1 MEYGRG
7 KIALNNDE
15 GKKISVK
22 SWLFVAL
29 HDLQD
34 CHNADTCTTV
44 LRGKSNFHYTLQYAD
59 LFHYNM
65 VYFSNPKEISV
76 HYPQKQ
82 RRDCFHLQLLLF
94 SGNDQDFCFGRFF
107 A

>member
-29 HDLQD
+29 HDPQD
-34 CHNADTCTTV
+34 CHNADTRV
-44 LRGKSNFHYTLQYAD
+44 LRGKSNFHYTLQYAG

-76 HYPQKQ
+76 HLPPKAKEGV
-82 RRDCFHLQLLLF
+82 FSFAIPSLF
-94 SGNDQDFCFGRFF
+94 R
-107 A
+107 

>member
-34 CHNADTCTTV
+34 CHNADT
-44 LRGKSNFHYTLQYAD
+44 
-59 LFHYNM
+59 
-65 VYFSNPKEISV
+65 
-76 HYPQKQ
+76 
-82 RRDCFHLQLLLF
+82 
-94 SGNDQDFCFGRFF
+94 RFL
-107 A
+107 

>member
-34 CHNADTCTTV
+34 FHNADTRV
-44 LRGKSNFHYTLQYAD
+44 LRGKSNLHYMFQICRP
-59 LFHYNM
+59 
-65 VYFSNPKEISV
+65 FS
-76 HYPQKQ
+76 
-82 RRDCFHLQLLLF
+82 
-94 SGNDQDFCFGRFF
+94 
-107 A
+107 